1 MITRRSLLA
10 TGAAAALSACAKS
23 APVQPIAQA
32 PAFREATPKL
42 PDFYGPVDDK
52 FFIPAVPE
60 GVVPQ
65 RLWRQVVANPFPE
78 HEEGTI
84 VVDPDAGYLHLIQDD
99 GNALRYGVGT
109 GAAGREWDGG
119 AVVQFTRSWP
129 RWTPPDTLIERMP
142 KYAPYSAANG
152 GMDGGPGNPL
162 GARALYLFQGGVDTL
177 YRIHGG
183 CEPQYLGKAVSSG
196 CIRML
201 DQDAID
207 IQTRVKPHAKVV
219 VLPSYKTGL
228 DVPVY

>member
-1 MITRRSLLA
+1 MFTRRTFLA
-10 TGAAAALSACAKS
+10 SAATAALAACAK
-23 APVQPIAQA
+23 PEVQPIAA
-32 PAFREATPKL
+32 PPKFREATPPL
-42 PDFYGPVDDK
+42 PDFYGPVEDK

-65 RLWRQVVANPFPE
+65 RLWRQVVDNPFPE
-78 HEEGTI
+78 YGPTTI
-84 VVDPDAGYLHLIQDD
+84 VVDPDAGFLHLILED
-99 GNALRYGVGT
+99 GKAMRYGVGT

-129 RWTPPDTLIERMP
+129 RWTPPDELIARMP
-142 KYAPYSAANG
+142 KYAPYSAKNG

-162 GARALYLFQGGVDTL
+162 GARALYLFQDGRDTL

-196 CIRML
+196 CIRLL

-207 IQTRVKPHAKVV
+207 IEKRVSPKASVV
-219 VLPSYKTGL
+219 VLPSYKTGI